1 VDVNRRTEPAN
12 PATLEDLGVQVGK
25 PLVVQ
30 VAQLV
35 GHKDPINFVRA
46 VARVR
51 QVVPDIQALLVGEGA
66 LRYDVEREIVGLE
79 LEEVV
84 HLAGYRTDADAL
96 LAAADVACL
105 SSREEGMGSVL
116 LDAFA
121 FGIPVA
127 ATSAGGIPDFV
138 VDGETGVLAEPRNPV
153 ALGNAIARLIT
164 DRMLARRLAA
174 NARARADDFSVE
186 RMTDRTVAV
195 YEEVL
200 KGRAGRRGALESAS
214 SSSSSASVTRAP

>member
-1 VDVNRRTEPAN
+1 
-12 PATLEDLGVQVGK
+12 
-25 PLVVQ
+25 
-30 VAQLV
+30 
-35 GHKDPINFVRA
+35 
-46 VARVR
+46 
-51 QVVPDIQALLVGEGA
+51 
-66 LRYDVEREIVGLE
+66 
-79 LEEVV
+79 
-84 HLAGYRTDADAL
+84 
-96 LAAADVACL
+96 
-105 SSREEGMGSVL
+105 MGSVL

-195 YEEVL
+195 YVDVL